1 MKEKFL
7 KHLEELGVV
16 ETDRLLLAISGG
28 HDSMVMAHL
37 FQLCTY
43 WVSVA
48 HVNFQLRGEDSD
60 RDEQFV
66 RDWCNQNKIPFFSQR
81 VETNNY
87 ATENKLSIQMAARDL
102 RYRWFN
108 ELLEK
113 DGFQYLVTA
122 HHLNDSIETV
132 LINLARGTGLEGLT
146 GISAKS
152 GNLIRPLL
160 FATRTDLENYAAQ
173 HEIAWREDS
182 SNATDDYQ
190 RNFIRHHIVPAFK
203 KLNPSFE
210 ETIKETLSKIQSEF
224 NLLETDLELW
234 KKENLLSENGI
245 IKIKKSGLG
254 FSDGAARL
262 WHCIKDYGFR
272 FSTCEDIVQALHGQ
286 SGKQFLTNSHKLIV
300 DRNFLLLTL
309 VDNNWTE
316 VSIEHEQDLAML
328 GPWRIEILKSNN
340 TQPSG
345 NLNKASLDIEKL
357 SFPLVWRKW
366 RSGDLFCPLGMEH
379 HKKISDF
386 LIDQKIS
393 VAEKDSV
400 TVLESNGEIVWVAGY
415 RVDNRFKITEHTKRA
430 IAFQISRVS

>member
-1 MKEKFL
+1 
-7 KHLEELGVV
+7 
-16 ETDRLLLAISGG
+16 
-28 HDSMVMAHL
+28 MVMAHL
-37 FQLCTY
+37 FQSCNY
-43 WVSVA
+43 AFSIA
-48 HVNFQLRGEDSD
+48 HVNFQLRVEDSD

-66 RDWCNQNKIPFFSQR
+66 NDWCNQNKIPFFSQR

-102 RYRWFN
+102 RYSWFN
-108 ELLEK
+108 ELC
-113 DGFQYLVTA
+113 DQNGFQYIVTA

-160 FATRTDLENYAAQ
+160 FATRTDLENYSAQ
-173 HEIAWREDS
+173 HEVAWREDS

-190 RNFIRHHIVPAFK
+190 RNFIRHHVVPAFK

-224 NLLETDLELW
+224 NLLESDLVVW
-234 KKENLLSENGI
+234 RKENLFSENGI
-245 IKIKKSGLG
+245 LKIKKSGLG

-262 WHCIKDYGFR
+262 WHCIKNFGFR
-272 FSTCEDIVQALHGQ
+272 FSACEDIMIALHGQ
-286 SGKQFLTNSHKLIV
+286 SGKQFLTHSHKLIV
-300 DRNFLLLTL
+300 DRDFLELTL
-309 VDNNWTE
+309 ITDTWTE
-316 VSIEHEQDLAML
+316 VSIEQEQSLATL
-328 GPWRIEILKSNN
+328 GFWQMGIRTTNN
-340 TQPSG
+340 TKPSG
-345 NLNKASLDIEKL
+345 DLNEATLDSERL
-357 SFPLVWRKW
+357 TFPLVWRKW
-366 RSGDLFCPLGMEH
+366 RSGDSFCPLGMEH

-386 LIDQKIS
+386 LIDQKVS

-415 RVDNRFKITEHTKRA
+415 RVDNRFKITAHTKRV

>member
-37 FQLCTY
+37 FQLCNY
-43 WVSVA
+43 SFSVA

-66 RDWCNQNKIPFFSQR
+66 KDWCSQYKIPVFSQR

-87 ATENKLSIQMAARDL
+87 ATENKLSVQMAARDL
-102 RYRWFN
+102 RYAWFN
-108 ELLEK
+108 EVLNQN
-113 DGFQYLVTA
+113 GFQYVVTA

-160 FATRTDLENYAAQ
+160 FATRAELENYAAQ

-182 SNATDDYQ
+182 SNVSDDYQ
-190 RNFIRHHIVPAFK
+190 RNFIRHHIIPAFK

-210 ETIKETLSKIQSEF
+210 ETIKETLTKIKSEF
-224 NLLETDLELW
+224 SLLEADLKVW
-234 KKENLLSENGI
+234 KEENLFNENHI
-245 IKIKKSGLG
+245 IKIKKSGLE
-254 FSDGAARL
+254 FPESAARL
-262 WHCIKDYGFR
+262 WHCIKDFGFR
-272 FSTCEDIVQALHGQ
+272 FSACEDIVRALHGQ
-286 SGKQFLTNSHKLIV
+286 SGKHFLTHSHKLIV
-300 DRNFLLLTL
+300 DRDFLELTTIN
-309 VDNNWTE
+309 DTWTQ
-316 VSIEHEQDLAML
+316 VSIEHEQDSATL
-328 GPWRIEILKSNN
+328 GPWRIEILRSNN
-340 TQPSG
+340 TEPSG
-345 NLNKASLDIEKL
+345 NLSEASVDLEKL

-366 RSGDLFCPLGMEH
+366 GAGDSFYPLGMSQR
-379 HKKISDF
+379 KKISDF
-386 LIDQKIS
+386 LIDRKVS
-393 VAEKDSV
+393 VGEKDSI
-400 TVLESNGEIVWVAGY
+400 TVLESNDRIVWVAGH
-415 RVDNRFKITEHTKRA
+415 RIDNRFRLTESTNRVIT
-430 IAFQISRVS
+430 FSISHI

>member
-7 KHLEELGVV
+7 KHLEELGVAKNN
-16 ETDRLLLAISGG
+16 RLLLAISGG
-28 HDSMVMAHL
+28 HDSMVLAHL
-37 FQLCTY
+37 FQSCAY
-43 WVSVA
+43 PFSVA
-48 HVNFQLRGEDSD
+48 HVNFQLRDVDSD
-60 RDEQFV
+60 GDEQFV
-66 RDWCNQNKIPFFSQR
+66 QDWCSQNKIPFFSKR

-87 ATENKLSIQMAARDL
+87 ATENRLSIQIAARDL
-102 RYRWFN
+102 RYAWFK
-108 ELLEK
+108 ELC
-113 DGFQYLVTA
+113 DQNGFQYLVTA

-146 GISAKS
+146 GISAKR

-224 NLLETDLELW
+224 NVLKSDLEVW
-234 KKENLLSENGI
+234 KKDNLVTENHRT
-245 IKIKKSGLG
+245 KIKKRGLE
-254 FSDGAARL
+254 FSGAARL
-262 WHCIKDYGFR
+262 WHCIKDFGFR
-272 FSTCEDIVQALHGQ
+272 FSTCEDIMLALHGQ
-286 SGKQFLTNSHKLIV
+286 PGKQFLTHSHKLIV
-300 DRNFLLLTL
+300 DRDFLELTPI
-309 VDNNWTE
+309 NNTWTE
-316 VSIEHEQDLAML
+316 VSIEQEQDSATL
-328 GPWRIEILKSNN
+328 GPWRIEIVKTYN
-340 TQPSG
+340 TKPSG
-345 NLNKASLDIEKL
+345 NLNEASLDLEKL
-357 SFPLVWRKW
+357 KFPLVWRKW
-366 RSGDLFCPLGMEH
+366 RAGDSFCPLGMDH

-386 LIDQKIS
+386 LIDKKIS

-415 RVDNRFKITEHTKRA
+415 RIDNRFKISEHTKRA
-430 IAFQISRVS
+430 IGFQISLAR